1 MAKNLN
7 FAKIDSWRQ
16 RLAKFEG
23 SGLSVA
29 AFCGQL
35 ALSPARFYYWAQRV
49 RESGAGVRGKAS
61 TEAEQLS
68 EAGNSVELFIGGYV
82 RVRLPCNDRELI
94 NSVLASLQASV
105 RLGNESFQRIDVRC
119 TSVA

>member
-1 MAKNLN
+1 MAKNLG

-29 AFCGQL
+29 AFCRQE
-35 ALSPARFYYWAQRV
+35 AISPARFYYWAQRV

-61 TEAEQLS
+61 NAAEQLS
-68 EAGNSVELFIGGYV
+68 EAGYSVELYIGGHV
-82 RVRLPCNDRELI
+82 RVRLPGNDRELI

-105 RLGNESFQRIDVRC
+105 QLGKESFQRIDVRR